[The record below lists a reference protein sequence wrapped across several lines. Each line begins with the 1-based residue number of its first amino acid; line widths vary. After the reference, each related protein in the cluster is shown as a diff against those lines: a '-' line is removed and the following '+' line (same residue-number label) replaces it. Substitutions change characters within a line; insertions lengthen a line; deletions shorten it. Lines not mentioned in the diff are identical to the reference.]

1 MAQGRINFFG
11 LADDKLYYDES
22 KKRFVSTRDAP
33 AFVERSFKNSHFKDV
48 SHLYLDIFSSN
59 APISTAKK
67 RLSSR

>member
-48 SHLYLDIFSSN
+48 SHLEFDFSLATPRSLR
-59 APISTAKK
+59 PRKD
-67 RLSSR
+67 